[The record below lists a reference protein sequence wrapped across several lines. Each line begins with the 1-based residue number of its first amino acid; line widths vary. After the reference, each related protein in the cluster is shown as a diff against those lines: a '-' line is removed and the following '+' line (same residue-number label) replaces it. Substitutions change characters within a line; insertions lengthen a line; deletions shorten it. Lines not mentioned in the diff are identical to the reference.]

1 MWDTKIKNTAF
12 WFGDHNARARFFPNT
27 WLWQKVIRPSVL
39 SHSSKTSTF
48 ICIIFLS
55 ELQKLHCGGI
65 FGTFWASLTRLEF
78 FQKSGSV
85 SFLKLWLS
93 NFKHK
98 IKRHWWAV
106 FEIFPWEWTE
116 QTKERTNKRKASQIH
131 WTLLLAL
138 VSNYLETQNGLSS
151 MHFFLHFL
159 FSWSNVAF
167 FTLHAKQK
175 SIYKW

>member
-65 FGTFWASLTRLEF
+65 FGTFWASLTRQSF
-78 FQKSGSV
+78 FKNRALSVFLNYDSLTSSIKSRDTDEL
-85 SFLKLWLS
+85 FL
-93 NFKHK
+93 
-98 IKRHWWAV
+98 R
-106 FEIFPWEWTE
+106 
-116 QTKERTNKRKASQIH
+116 
-131 WTLLLAL
+131 
-138 VSNYLETQNGLSS
+138 
-151 MHFFLHFL
+151 FFLGNGQNRRRNGQTNGRPAKYTGHFC
-159 FSWSNVAF
+159 
-167 FTLHAKQK
+167 
-175 SIYKW
+175 